1 MTKDPQEEDIFNP
14 DKFPPICYRA
24 GANNDPQEED
34 IFLTLITFHLFV
46 TGLVQTT
53 ILRRR
58 IYSTL
63 INFHLFVTGLVQ
75 TMILRRRIYS

>member
-1 MTKDPQEEDIFNP
+1 MILRM
-14 DKFPPICYRA
+14 IYS
-24 GANNDPQEED
+24 
-34 IFLTLITFHLFV
+34 TLINFHLFV

-63 INFHLFVTGLVQ
+63 INFDLFVTGLVR
-75 TMILRRRIYS
+75 TMILRRRIYSTLIFYISYTVYVKGLV